1 MRDGSLYTGYESP
14 VSSFWIQLTY
24 GTRKFDVAADARFE
38 KMIYRRPARQNG
50 LMQEGI
56 GSQNALTT
64 SGKLEQ
70 RQEHAITKW
79 AAGLVLFLCAG
90 RMNDCGCDIDVRWD
104 WITGRHFGLAT
115 KDDHVRCGCGES
127 GDELN

>member
-1 MRDGSLYTGYESP
+1 MQP
-14 VSSFWIQLTY
+14 TY
-24 GTRKFDVAADARFE
+24 GTRKIDGAADTRFE

-56 GSQNALTT
+56 GSQDALALTA

-79 AAGLVLFLCAG
+79 PAGFVLFLCA
-90 RMNDCGCDIDVRWD
+90 
-104 WITGRHFGLAT
+104 
-115 KDDHVRCGCGES
+115 E
-127 GDELN
+127 